1 MQISEL
7 INQVESHYDLDQTS
21 ARWLMSQIM
30 DGNLDPQLVKQ
41 VILGLKA
48 KGESASEVNG
58 FVAAMMERTSSIE
71 LNQVSLDIVGTGGDQ
86 LGSVNIS
93 STAAIIAAAAGAV
106 VVKHGNRAASSKSG
120 SADVLEALGIKLD
133 LTAAQVKHCVSE
145 VGIGFCFAPQFH
157 PAMKNVA
164 PIRKEIGVPT
174 IFNILGPL
182 ANPAQPTAMLVGI
195 ADSSRAELF
204 ATALGDRGVVG
215 FIARGD
221 DGLDEITLTTTTTLW
236 QFGNKQLMKTKFDPT
251 GYGMHLVKMEEL
263 LGGDAAE
270 NAEYLRQTL
279 NPDFNTPKIDAIRS
293 AAVLNAAAGLLAYWL
308 KLGEVKNEVVA
319 DDWKRAIDA
328 ATTAIASGAA
338 MQKLTEWQQFCA
350 GIK

>member
-7 INQVESHYDLDQTS
+7 ISQVESHHDLDQTS

-58 FVAAMMERTSSIE
+58 FVAAMMERTSPIE

-133 LTAAQVKHCVSE
+133 LTAAQVKNCVSE

-195 ADSSRAELF
+195 ADSSRAELI
-204 ATALGDRGVVG
+204 ATALADRGVVG

-221 DGLDEITLTTTTTLW
+221 DGLDEITLTTTTSLW
-236 QFGNKQLMKTKFDPT
+236 QFGNKQLIKTKFDPT

-279 NPDFNTPKIDAIRS
+279 NPEFNAPKIDAIRS

>member
-7 INQVESHYDLDQTS
+7 IQQVESNYDLDQAA
-21 ARWLMSQIM
+21 ARWLMGQIM

-48 KGESASEVNG
+48 KGESASEVIG
-58 FVAAMMERTSSIE
+58 FVNAMMERTSPIE
-71 LNQVSLDIVGTGGDQ
+71 LDQVSLDIVGTGGDQ

-120 SADVLEALGIKLD
+120 SADVLEALGIKLN
-133 LTAAQVKHCVSE
+133 LSAAQVKNCVSE

-182 ANPAQPTAMLVGI
+182 ANPAQPKAMLIGI
-195 ADSSRAELF
+195 ADSSRAELM
-204 ATALGDRGVVG
+204 ANVLSDRDVVG

-221 DGLDEITLTTTTTLW
+221 DGLDEITVTTTTTLW
-236 QFGNKQLMKTKFDPT
+236 YLNNQRLVQTKFDPT
-251 GYGMHLVKMEEL
+251 EFGIQKVQLDEL
-263 LGGDAAE
+263 LGGDAAA
-270 NAEYLRQTL
+270 NAEHLRQTL
-279 NPDFNTPKIDAIRS
+279 NPDFNSKKIQAIRS
-293 AAVLNAAAGLLAYWL
+293 AAVLNAAGGLLAYWL
-308 KLGEVKNEVVA
+308 KLGEVHSSVNA
-319 DDWKRAIDA
+319 TDWKRAIDTA
-328 ATTAIASGAA
+328 AAAIDSGAA
-338 MQKLTEWQQFCA
+338 LQKLIKWQQFCA
-350 GIK
+350 GIN

>member
-7 INQVESHYDLDQTS
+7 INQIESHHDLDQAS

-41 VILGLKA
+41 VILGLKT
-48 KGESASEVNG
+48 KGESVSEVNG
-58 FVAAMMERTSSIE
+58 FVAAMMERTSAME
-71 LNQVSLDIVGTGGDQ
+71 LDQVSLDIVGTGGDQ

-145 VGIGFCFAPQFH
+145 IGIGFCFAPQFH

-195 ADSSRAELF
+195 ADSSRAELI
-204 ATALGDRGVVG
+204 ATALGDRGVAG

-221 DGLDEITLTTTTTLW
+221 DGLDEITLTTSTTLW
-236 QFGNKQLMKTKFDPT
+236 QFENKQLTKTKFDPT
-251 GYGMHLVKMEEL
+251 SYGVNLVKIAEL
-263 LGGDAAE
+263 LGGDATE

-279 NPDFNTPKIDAIRS
+279 NPDVDTPKIDAIRS
-293 AAVLNAAAGLLAYWL
+293 AAVLNAAAGLVSYWL
-308 KLGEVKNEVVA
+308 KLGEVEKAVSGE
-319 DDWKRAIDA
+319 DWMRAIDA
-328 ATTAIASGAA
+328 ASTAIATGAA
-338 MQKLTEWQQFCA
+338 MQKLTKWQQLCA
-350 GIK
+350 SLN